1 MLFLWKECHETAT
14 DEYYGNKNR
23 ADMESLGWATT
34 LNRSLECA
42 RYCDIETSITDLEE
56 DENYQNNCGSESNNL
71 HNFS

>member
-1 MLFLWKECHETAT
+1 
-14 DEYYGNKNR
+14 
-23 ADMESLGWATT
+23 MESLGWATT